1 MKLEGTS
8 IKQDFLRFIIPSII
22 AQWVFT
28 LYTMIDGI
36 FVARGVSETALT
48 AVNISFP
55 FVAALFSISLLFA
68 VGTST
73 VVAILLGEGKQKRV
87 NEVFTQN
94 IVVLVVLSLAISAGV
109 LMNLEGFAKFLGAT
123 QSSLPYVKEYIGSLA
138 PFAVAFILSYS
149 FEILIKTDGY
159 PRKATVIVVVGAV
172 MNCILDYLF
181 VIVFHQGVSGAA
193 IATGISQVF
202 VIVLYLWHFLGAK
215 ATLRFTKF
223 KLDLKLVG
231 REFRNGLSSGVTEMS
246 SGIIV
251 FFFNFAI
258 IRYIGEDA
266 LVSYTIVSYI
276 NSIVVMSMTGIAQGS
291 QPLISYYYGKKETA
305 TCKKLLRYGLIS
317 ALVFSLASVAICVF
331 GAKGIVSLFVSAE
344 LSGLRSYSINVLRI
358 FSLSFLIAGYNIV
371 TGGYFTSIEYAYSA
385 IMITLAR
392 GFVTLLSAL
401 VLAIAMFGG
410 EGIWWAPLVSEIMCL
425 ALTLGLFRRYKKSDG
440 KEIYE

>member
-8 IKQDFLRFIIPSII
+8 IKQDFLKFIIPSVI

-28 LYTMIDGI
+28 LYTMIDGV
-36 FVARGVSETALT
+36 FVARGVSEIALT

-94 IVVLVVLSLAISAGV
+94 ITVLVVVSLAITTVV
-109 LMNLEGFAKFLGAT
+109 LLNLEGFAKFLGAT
-123 QSSLPYVKEYIGSLA
+123 QGSLPYVKEYIGSLV

-159 PRKATVIVVVGAV
+159 PQKATAIVVVGAV

-181 VIVFHQGVSGAA
+181 VIVFWWGVSGAA
-193 IATGISQVF
+193 VATGISQVF
-202 VIVLYLWHFLGAK
+202 VIVLYLWHFLGPK

-223 KLDLKLVG
+223 RLDLKLIG

-246 SGIIV
+246 AGIIV
-251 FFFNFAI
+251 FFFNLAI
-258 IRYIGEDA
+258 TRYIGEDA

-291 QPLISYYYGKKETA
+291 QPLISYYHGKKETA
-305 TCKKLLRYGLIS
+305 TCRKLLRYGLIS
-317 ALVFSLASVAICVF
+317 AAVFSLASVAICVF

-344 LSGLRSYSINVLRI
+344 LSELRSYSANVLQI
-358 FSLSFLIAGYNIV
+358 FSLSFLIAGYNV
-371 TGGYFTSIEYAYSA
+371 VVGGYFTSIEYAYSA
-385 IMITLAR
+385 IIITLAR
-392 GFVTLLSAL
+392 GFVTLLSAFAL
-401 VLAIAMFGG
+401 MIAIFGG
-410 EGIWWAPLVSEIMCL
+410 RGIWWAPLVSEIVCL
-425 ALTLGLFRRYKKSDG
+425 VLTAALFRRYRKRK
-440 KEIYE
+440 

>member
-172 MNCILDYLF
+172 MNCILDYFF
-181 VIVFHQGVSGAA
+181 VIVFHQE
-193 IATGISQVF
+193 
-202 VIVLYLWHFLGAK
+202 Y
-215 ATLRFTKF
+215 
-223 KLDLKLVG
+223 
-231 REFRNGLSSGVTEMS
+231 REQQSRQAFH
-246 SGIIV
+246 
-251 FFFNFAI
+251 
-258 IRYIGEDA
+258 
-266 LVSYTIVSYI
+266 
-276 NSIVVMSMTGIAQGS
+276 
-291 QPLISYYYGKKETA
+291 K
-305 TCKKLLRYGLIS
+305 
-317 ALVFSLASVAICVF
+317 
-331 GAKGIVSLFVSAE
+331 
-344 LSGLRSYSINVLRI
+344 
-358 FSLSFLIAGYNIV
+358 
-371 TGGYFTSIEYAYSA
+371 
-385 IMITLAR
+385 
-392 GFVTLLSAL
+392 
-401 VLAIAMFGG
+401 
-410 EGIWWAPLVSEIMCL
+410 CL
-425 ALTLGLFRRYKKSDG
+425 
-440 KEIYE
+440 